1 MADVYTHQQ
10 QHHTISPTVLSSSR
24 PTTPGTSSSLAGPS
38 SQPALAFD
46 PEAYIDLANLHNPTS
61 FDPAALGFVPQQHA
75 GPSDLGAINGGGGG
89 GMPFATGSMG
99 MTRTGSSSSGGGS
112 TGGPRTRAR
121 TGALP
126 IAQNGGSF
134 VSFDPDDGDGA
145 LDQDDASDDDE
156 RAVEGRPR
164 KRKSVRDLRGAASNQ
179 SAAVQ
184 AQAHPA
190 QKDDGGAG
198 GDEDKTRRKISIEY
212 IEEKSKRHITF
223 SKRKAGIMK
232 KAYELST
239 LTGTQVLLLVVSES
253 GWVYTFTTDKFKPL
267 VKEDENGQLS
277 AGQKLIA
284 ACLEAK
290 DGQPDL
296 SAAYQS
302 AASSTGNFEA
312 NSAVHGG
319 QISLKTGAR
328 ARPLAS
334 NRRVSSR
341 GRANVPTAI
350 QTNGAG
356 PMDPSLPCP
365 PGSGGIPPLPQLP
378 TPMSSNY
385 LDPMSP
391 RGPHSGGAG
400 PRSLSH
406 PPISPARGG
415 TYSLQQQQQQAHAQ
429 QQQNDYAEMM
439 QRADLLHLQQQQ
451 HQQHQHQQHHG
462 QQQNGGGGGY
472 GHYDEM
478 YGPASSHHNMYLQ
491 DLPLPPPPPH
501 LQQQHANGGPRSH
514 ALHHQASHD
523 GLPQPPPQTL
533 HHARSF
539 SHGGGVGGGAAQ
551 HGLRHQASHG
561 HLGGGGGG
569 GGGSGEYGSGVGGSD
584 HYGGGGGGGGGSG
597 AGGNYT
603 HAPPGQG
610 SMSAAAL
617 DPRRGSNASG
627 GQGWQTPQ
635 GQVSSAQ
642 GTPMSAQGQ
651 GGQALYAGGD
661 DGYGR

>member
-1 MADVYTHQQ
+1 
-10 QHHTISPTVLSSSR
+10 
-24 PTTPGTSSSLAGPS
+24 
-38 SQPALAFD
+38 
-46 PEAYIDLANLHNPTS
+46 
-61 FDPAALGFVPQQHA
+61 
-75 GPSDLGAINGGGGG
+75 
-89 GMPFATGSMG
+89 
-99 MTRTGSSSSGGGS
+99 
-112 TGGPRTRAR
+112 
-121 TGALP
+121 
-126 IAQNGGSF
+126 
-134 VSFDPDDGDGA
+134 
-145 LDQDDASDDDE
+145 
-156 RAVEGRPR
+156 
-164 KRKSVRDLRGAASNQ
+164 
-179 SAAVQ
+179 
-184 AQAHPA
+184 
-190 QKDDGGAG
+190 
-198 GDEDKTRRKISIEY
+198 
-212 IEEKSKRHITF
+212 
-223 SKRKAGIMK
+223 
-232 KAYELST
+232 
-239 LTGTQVLLLVVSES
+239 VSES

-284 ACLEAK
+284 ACLVRPCSPPRSASSSAPRLTLPPLLRPQEAK

-341 GRANVPTAI
+341 GRTHVPTAI
-350 QTNGAG
+350 QTNGGGG

-391 RGPHSGGAG
+391 RGPHSGGGG

-415 TYSLQQQQQQAHAQ
+415 TYSLQQQQQQAHAHQ
-429 QQQNDYAEMM
+429 QQSDYAEMM

-451 HQQHQHQQHHG
+451 QHQQHQQHHG
-462 QQQNGGGGGY
+462 QNGAY
-472 GHYDEM
+472 AHYDDM
-478 YGPASSHHNMYLQ
+478 YGPPSHHGMYLQ

-501 LQQQHANGGPRSH
+501 LQQQHANGGPHSH

-539 SHGGGVGGGAAQ
+539 SHGGGGGGGGAQ
-551 HGLRHQASHG
+551 RTLHHQASHG
-561 HLGGGGGG
+561 HLGGD
-569 GGGSGEYGSGVGGSD
+569 YGSGASASD
-584 HYGGGGGGGGGSG
+584 HYGGGGGGGGSGGGSG

-610 SMSAAAL
+610 GMSAAAL
-617 DPRRGSNASG
+617 DPRRGSSASG

>member
-1 MADVYTHQQ
+1 M
-10 QHHTISPTVLSSSR
+10 
-24 PTTPGTSSSLAGPS
+24 
-38 SQPALAFD
+38 
-46 PEAYIDLANLHNPTS
+46 
-61 FDPAALGFVPQQHA
+61 
-75 GPSDLGAINGGGGG
+75 
-89 GMPFATGSMG
+89 
-99 MTRTGSSSSGGGS
+99 
-112 TGGPRTRAR
+112 
-121 TGALP
+121 
-126 IAQNGGSF
+126 
-134 VSFDPDDGDGA
+134 
-145 LDQDDASDDDE
+145 
-156 RAVEGRPR
+156 
-164 KRKSVRDLRGAASNQ
+164 
-179 SAAVQ
+179 
-184 AQAHPA
+184 
-190 QKDDGGAG
+190 
-198 GDEDKTRRKISIEY
+198 
-212 IEEKSKRHITF
+212 
-223 SKRKAGIMK
+223 
-232 KAYELST
+232 
-239 LTGTQVLLLVVSES
+239 SES

-284 ACLEAK
+284 ACLVRPSSPPRSASSSAPRLTLPPLLRPQEAK

-341 GRANVPTAI
+341 GRAHVPTAI
-350 QTNGAG
+350 QTNGGGG

-391 RGPHSGGAG
+391 RGPRSGGGG

-415 TYSLQQQQQQAHAQ
+415 TYSLQQQQQQAHAHQ
-429 QQQNDYAEMM
+429 QQSDYAEMM

-451 HQQHQHQQHHG
+451 QHQQHQQHHG
-462 QQQNGGGGGY
+462 QNGAY
-472 GHYDEM
+472 AHYDDM
-478 YGPASSHHNMYLQ
+478 YGPPSHH
-491 DLPLPPPPPH
+491 
-501 LQQQHANGGPRSH
+501 G
-514 ALHHQASHD
+514 
-523 GLPQPPPQTL
+523 
-533 HHARSF
+533 ARSF
-539 SHGGGVGGGAAQ
+539 SHGGGGGGGGGGGAQ
-551 HGLRHQASHG
+551 RTLHHQASHG
-561 HLGGGGGG
+561 HLGGD
-569 GGGSGEYGSGVGGSD
+569 YGSGASASD
-584 HYGGGGGGGGGSG
+584 HYGGGGGGGGSGGGSG

-610 SMSAAAL
+610 GMSAAAL
-617 DPRRGSNASG
+617 DPRRGSSASG